1 MFFLT
6 IWLGKR
12 NQNKGRGRNDDEQAK
27 RTKGQKTHVGR
38 TQLTVWHS
46 LKALSRH
53 YRLVGWP
60 SKGLSGI
67 RWWHWERTYYLPPNT
82 RYLLL
87 FISYS
92 FKMFFV
98 SLSLSR
104 LFSSSYFILFLT
116 LLSVCFTV
124 FRLHRLFVLPL
135 VCDSG
140 YAYFWPLD
148 FVSYNV

>member
-12 NQNKGRGRNDDEQAK
+12 NQNKGRGRNDDEKAK
-27 RTKGQKTHVGR
+27 RTKNSRRENPTD
-38 TQLTVWHS
+38 S
-46 LKALSRH
+46 LAL
-53 YRLVGWP
+53 
-60 SKGLSGI
+60 SKGLVKALPVGWLAFK
-67 RWWHWERTYYLPPNT
+67 RPFWHPMMTLRKDLLSPSKYSLSLAFYI
-82 RYLLL
+82 LL
-87 FISYS
+87 FQNV
-92 FKMFFV
+92 FCL